1 MENFHCIRSQNIKK
15 NFNKLNN
22 PNPIMPTNISL
33 IRELMENN
41 EKDLIISNQKTYI
54 YQLELK
60 EKEFDNLN
68 QKYLE
73 LQNEYENLE
82 RYKNQLELEI
92 KQKDNNYNRDI
103 SILRAD
109 NESSQLKQN
118 EVLIMNKKL
127 LGENEY
133 LKREIDIKKNEIQ
146 RLNNNLNDLLNELN
160 ISKENY
166 LKFSKENEELNNMK
180 LYDNNEIEKL
190 LEDNHKLYDLCRELN
205 FSLKEAEKEKENL
218 KSIINNNNI
227 KLNTQDEDIKYS
239 NEQNNKMKKNIEDMS
254 DKIYEYEKENANLKM
269 NLLNKENENKN
280 IKDLLYQKNN
290 EIKTL
295 KTNNEELLNKQ
306 VTLNKEI
313 INKSNDIEKYSNNC
327 KIVKEQNDGL
337 MNEMNKI
344 ISFNQKVR
352 NILNRKE
359 KVKNLILD
367 NKSILQEC
375 IKNINSGS
383 IENTNQGQNSS

>member
-15 NFNKLNN
+15 SFDQLNN

-73 LQNEYENLE
+73 LQNEYENLD

-146 RLNNNLNDLLNELN
+146 RLNNKLNDLLNELN

-190 LEDNHKLYDLCRELN
+190 LEDNHKLYDLCQELN

-280 IKDLLYQKNN
+280 IKDLLYQKDN

-327 KIVKEQNDGL
+327 KILKEQNDEL

-375 IKNINSGS
+375 IKNINSCS
-383 IENTNQGQNSS
+383 NENINQNSS

>member
-15 NFNKLNN
+15 NFNQLNN

-73 LQNEYENLE
+73 LQNEYENLD

-118 EVLIMNKKL
+118 EILIMNKKL
-127 LGENEY
+127 IGENEY
-133 LKREIDIKKNEIQ
+133 LKREIEIKNKEIQ
-146 RLNNNLNDLLNELN
+146 RLNQRLNDLLNELN

-180 LYDNNEIEKL
+180 LYDKNEIEKL
-190 LEDNHKLYDLCRELN
+190 LEDNHKLYDLCQELN
-205 FSLKEAEKEKENL
+205 FSL
-218 KSIINNNNI
+218 S
-227 KLNTQDEDIKYS
+227 
-239 NEQNNKMKKNIEDMS
+239 
-254 DKIYEYEKENANLKM
+254 
-269 NLLNKENENKN
+269 
-280 IKDLLYQKNN
+280 
-290 EIKTL
+290 
-295 KTNNEELLNKQ
+295 
-306 VTLNKEI
+306 
-313 INKSNDIEKYSNNC
+313 
-327 KIVKEQNDGL
+327 
-337 MNEMNKI
+337 NKI
-344 ISFNQKVR
+344 TSSQISTYVKILPLKIIDFISFSS
-352 NILNRKE
+352 NICWK
-359 KVKNLILD
+359 
-367 NKSILQEC
+367 
-375 IKNINSGS
+375 
-383 IENTNQGQNSS
+383 T

>member
-1 MENFHCIRSQNIKK
+1 MDNFQCIRSQRIKPH
-15 NFNKLNN
+15 FNKTNN
-22 PNPIMPTNISL
+22 PILPTNISL

-68 QKYLE
+68 QKFLE
-73 LQNEYENLE
+73 LQNEYENLD

-118 EVLIMNKKL
+118 EILIMNKKL
-127 LGENEY
+127 IGENEY
-133 LKREIDIKKNEIQ
+133 LKREIEIKNKEIQ
-146 RLNNNLNDLLNELN
+146 RLNQRLNDLLNELN

-180 LYDNNEIEKL
+180 LYDKNEIEKL
-190 LEDNHKLYDLCRELN
+190 LEDNHKLYDLCQELN

-218 KSIINNNNI
+218 KLIIDDSNI
-227 KLNTQDEDIKYS
+227 KLNSQDENIKYS
-239 NEQNNKMKKNIEDMS
+239 NEENNKMKRNIEDMS
-254 DKIYEYEKENANLKM
+254 DKIFEYEKENANLKM
-269 NLLNKENENKN
+269 NLLNEKNENKN
-280 IKDLLYQKNN
+280 LKDLLLQKENQIKSLNANYEDILNKHNNLNN
-290 EIKTL
+290 ELID
-295 KTNNEELLNKQ
+295 
-306 VTLNKEI
+306 
-313 INKSNDIEKYSNNC
+313 KSHSVEKYINNC
-327 KIVKEQNDGL
+327 KILKEQNNQL
-337 MNEMNKI
+337 MNEMNNI
-344 ISFNQKVR
+344 ISFNKKAR

-359 KVKNLILD
+359 KIKNLILD

-375 IKNINSGS
+375 MKNINL
-383 IENTNQGQNSS
+383 INEENINQNSS

>member
-1 MENFHCIRSQNIKK
+1 MDNFQCIRSQRIKPH
-15 NFNKLNN
+15 FNKTNN
-22 PNPIMPTNISL
+22 PILPTNISL

-68 QKYLE
+68 QKFLE
-73 LQNEYENLE
+73 LQNEYENLD

-118 EVLIMNKKL
+118 EILIMNKKL
-127 LGENEY
+127 IGENEY
-133 LKREIDIKKNEIQ
+133 LKREIEIKNKEIQ
-146 RLNNNLNDLLNELN
+146 RLNQRLNDLLNELN

-180 LYDNNEIEKL
+180 LYDKNEIEKL
-190 LEDNHKLYDLCRELN
+190 LEDNHKLYDLCQELN

-218 KSIINNNNI
+218 KLIIDDSNI
-227 KLNTQDEDIKYS
+227 KLNSQDENIKYS
-239 NEQNNKMKKNIEDMS
+239 NEENNKMKRNIEDMS
-254 DKIYEYEKENANLKM
+254 DKIFEYEKENANLKM
-269 NLLNKENENKN
+269 NLLNEKNENKN
-280 IKDLLYQKNN
+280 LNDLLLQKENQIKSLNANYEDILNKYNNLNN
-290 EIKTL
+290 ELID
-295 KTNNEELLNKQ
+295 
-306 VTLNKEI
+306 
-313 INKSNDIEKYSNNC
+313 KSNGIEKYINNC
-327 KIVKEQNDGL
+327 KILKEQNNQL
-337 MNEMNKI
+337 MNEMNNI
-344 ISFNQKVR
+344 ISFNKKAR

-359 KVKNLILD
+359 KIKNLILD

-375 IKNINSGS
+375 MKNINL
-383 IENTNQGQNSS
+383 INEENINQNSS

>member
-15 NFNKLNN
+15 SFNQLNN

-73 LQNEYENLE
+73 LQNEYENLD

-133 LKREIDIKKNEIQ
+133 LKREIEIKKNEIQ
-146 RLNNNLNDLLNELN
+146 RLNNKLNDLLNELN

-190 LEDNHKLYDLCRELN
+190 LEDNHKLYDLCQELN

-227 KLNTQDEDIKYS
+227 KLNNQDEDIKYS

-280 IKDLLYQKNN
+280 IKDLLYQKDN

-327 KIVKEQNDGL
+327 KILKEQNDEL

-375 IKNINSGS
+375 IKNINSVS
-383 IENTNQGQNSS
+383 NENINQNSS

>member
-1 MENFHCIRSQNIKK
+1 MDNFQCIRSQRIKP
-15 NFNKLNN
+15 NFNKTNN
-22 PNPIMPTNISL
+22 PILPTNISL

-68 QKYLE
+68 KKFLE
-73 LQNEYENLE
+73 LQNEYENLD

-118 EVLIMNKKL
+118 EILIMNKKL
-127 LGENEY
+127 IGENEY
-133 LKREIDIKKNEIQ
+133 LKREIEIKNKEIQ
-146 RLNNNLNDLLNELN
+146 RLNQRLNDLLNELN

-180 LYDNNEIEKL
+180 LYDKNEIEKL
-190 LEDNHKLYDLCRELN
+190 LEDNHKLYDLCQELN

-218 KSIINNNNI
+218 KLIIDDSNI
-227 KLNTQDEDIKYS
+227 KLNSQDENIKYS
-239 NEQNNKMKKNIEDMS
+239 NEENNKMKRNIEDMS
-254 DKIYEYEKENANLKM
+254 DKIFEYEKENANLKM
-269 NLLNKENENKN
+269 NLLNEKNENKN
-280 IKDLLYQKNN
+280 LKDLLLQKENQIKSLNANYEDILNKHNNLNN
-290 EIKTL
+290 ELID
-295 KTNNEELLNKQ
+295 
-306 VTLNKEI
+306 
-313 INKSNDIEKYSNNC
+313 KSHSVEKYINNC
-327 KIVKEQNDGL
+327 KILKEQNNQL
-337 MNEMNKI
+337 MNEMNNI
-344 ISFNQKVR
+344 ISFNKKAR

-359 KVKNLILD
+359 KIKNLILD

-375 IKNINSGS
+375 MKNINL
-383 IENTNQGQNSS
+383 INEENINQNSS

>member
-15 NFNKLNN
+15 NFNQLNN

-73 LQNEYENLE
+73 LQNEYENLD

-133 LKREIDIKKNEIQ
+133 LKREIEIKKNEIQ
-146 RLNNNLNDLLNELN
+146 RLNNKLNDLLNELN

-190 LEDNHKLYDLCRELN
+190 LEDNHKLYDLCQELN

-227 KLNTQDEDIKYS
+227 KLNNQDEDIKYS

-280 IKDLLYQKNN
+280 IKDLLYQKDN

-313 INKSNDIEKYSNNC
+313 T
-327 KIVKEQNDGL
+327 IVK
-337 MNEMNKI
+337 
-344 ISFNQKVR
+344 F
-352 NILNRKE
+352 
-359 KVKNLILD
+359 
-367 NKSILQEC
+367 
-375 IKNINSGS
+375 
-383 IENTNQGQNSS
+383 

>member
-1 MENFHCIRSQNIKK
+1 MDNFQCIRSQRIKP
-15 NFNKLNN
+15 NFNKTNN
-22 PNPIMPTNISL
+22 PILPTNISL

-68 QKYLE
+68 QKFLE
-73 LQNEYENLE
+73 LQNEYENLD

-118 EVLIMNKKL
+118 EILIMNKKL
-127 LGENEY
+127 IGENEY
-133 LKREIDIKKNEIQ
+133 LKREIEIKNKEIQ
-146 RLNNNLNDLLNELN
+146 RLNQRLNDLLNELN

-180 LYDNNEIEKL
+180 LYDKNEIEKL
-190 LEDNHKLYDLCRELN
+190 LEDNHKLYDLCQELN

-218 KSIINNNNI
+218 KLIIDDSNI
-227 KLNTQDEDIKYS
+227 KLNSQDENIKYS
-239 NEQNNKMKKNIEDMS
+239 NEENNKMKRNIEDMS
-254 DKIYEYEKENANLKM
+254 DKIFEYEKENANLKM
-269 NLLNKENENKN
+269 NLLNEKNENKN
-280 IKDLLYQKNN
+280 LKDLLLQKENQIKSLNANYEDILNKHNNLNN
-290 EIKTL
+290 ELID
-295 KTNNEELLNKQ
+295 
-306 VTLNKEI
+306 
-313 INKSNDIEKYSNNC
+313 KSNGIEKYINNC
-327 KIVKEQNDGL
+327 KILKEQNNQL
-337 MNEMNKI
+337 MNEMNNI
-344 ISFNQKVR
+344 ISFNKKAR

-359 KVKNLILD
+359 KIKNLILD

-375 IKNINSGS
+375 MKNINL
-383 IENTNQGQNSS
+383 INEENINQNSS

>member
-15 NFNKLNN
+15 SFNQLNN

-73 LQNEYENLE
+73 LQNEYENLD

-146 RLNNNLNDLLNELN
+146 RLNNKLNDLLNELN

-190 LEDNHKLYDLCRELN
+190 LEDNHKLYDLCQELN

-254 DKIYEYEKENANLKM
+254 EKIYEYEKENANLKM
-269 NLLNKENENKN
+269 NLLTKENENKN
-280 IKDLLYQKNN
+280 IKDLLYQKDN

-327 KIVKEQNDGL
+327 KILKEQNDEL

-375 IKNINSGS
+375 IKNINSVS
-383 IENTNQGQNSS
+383 NENINQNSS

>member
-1 MENFHCIRSQNIKK
+1 MDNFQCIRSQRIKP
-15 NFNKLNN
+15 NFNKTNN
-22 PNPIMPTNISL
+22 PILPTNISL

-68 QKYLE
+68 QKFLE
-73 LQNEYENLE
+73 LQNEYENLD

-133 LKREIDIKKNEIQ
+133 LKREIEIKKNEIQ
-146 RLNNNLNDLLNELN
+146 RLNNKLNDLLNELN

-190 LEDNHKLYDLCRELN
+190 LEDNHKLYDLCQELN

-280 IKDLLYQKNN
+280 IKDLLYQKDN

-327 KIVKEQNDGL
+327 KILKEQNDEL

-375 IKNINSGS
+375 TKNINSCS
-383 IENTNQGQNSS
+383 NENINQNSS

>member
-1 MENFHCIRSQNIKK
+1 MDNFQCIRSQRIKPH
-15 NFNKLNN
+15 FNKTNN
-22 PNPIMPTNISL
+22 PILPTNISL

-68 QKYLE
+68 QKFLE
-73 LQNEYENLE
+73 LQNEYENLD

-127 LGENEY
+127 IGENEY
-133 LKREIDIKKNEIQ
+133 LKREIEIKNKEIQ
-146 RLNNNLNDLLNELN
+146 RLNQKMNDLLNELN

-166 LKFSKENEELNNMK
+166 MKFSKENEELNNMK
-180 LYDNNEIEKL
+180 LYDKNEIEKL
-190 LEDNHKLYDLCRELN
+190 LEDNHKLYDLCQELN

-218 KSIINNNNI
+218 KILIDDSNI
-227 KLNTQDEDIKYS
+227 KLNSQDENIKYS
-239 NEQNNKMKKNIEDMS
+239 NEENNKMKRNIEDMS
-254 DKIYEYEKENANLKM
+254 DKIFEYEKENANLKM
-269 NLLNKENENKN
+269 NLLNEKNENKN
-280 IKDLLYQKNN
+280 LNDLLLQKENQIKSLNANYEDILNKYNNLNN
-290 EIKTL
+290 ELID
-295 KTNNEELLNKQ
+295 
-306 VTLNKEI
+306 
-313 INKSNDIEKYSNNC
+313 KSNGIEKYINNC
-327 KIVKEQNDGL
+327 KILKEQNNQL
-337 MNEMNKI
+337 MNEMNNI
-344 ISFNQKVR
+344 ISFNKKAR

-359 KVKNLILD
+359 KIKNLILD

-375 IKNINSGS
+375 MKNINL
-383 IENTNQGQNSS
+383 INEENINQNSS

>member
-1 MENFHCIRSQNIKK
+1 MDNFQCIRSQRIKP
-15 NFNKLNN
+15 NFNKTNN
-22 PNPIMPTNISL
+22 PILPTNISL

-68 QKYLE
+68 QKFLE
-73 LQNEYENLE
+73 LQNEYENLD

-118 EVLIMNKKL
+118 EILIMNKKL
-127 LGENEY
+127 IGENEY
-133 LKREIDIKKNEIQ
+133 LKREIEIKNKEIQ
-146 RLNNNLNDLLNELN
+146 RLNQRLNDLLNELN

-180 LYDNNEIEKL
+180 LYDKNEIEKL
-190 LEDNHKLYDLCRELN
+190 LEDNHKLYDLCQELN

-218 KSIINNNNI
+218 KILIDDSNI
-227 KLNTQDEDIKYS
+227 KLNSQDENIKYS
-239 NEQNNKMKKNIEDMS
+239 NEENNKMKRNIEDMS
-254 DKIYEYEKENANLKM
+254 DKIFEYEKENANLKM
-269 NLLNKENENKN
+269 NLLNEKNENKN
-280 IKDLLYQKNN
+280 LNDLLLQKENQIKSLNANYEDILNKYNNLNN
-290 EIKTL
+290 ELID
-295 KTNNEELLNKQ
+295 
-306 VTLNKEI
+306 
-313 INKSNDIEKYSNNC
+313 KSNGIEKYINNC
-327 KIVKEQNDGL
+327 KILKEQNNQL
-337 MNEMNKI
+337 MNEMNNI
-344 ISFNQKVR
+344 ISFNKKAR

-359 KVKNLILD
+359 KIKNLILD

-375 IKNINSGS
+375 MKNINL
-383 IENTNQGQNSS
+383 INEENINQNSS

>member
-15 NFNKLNN
+15 NFDQLNN

-73 LQNEYENLE
+73 LQNEYENLD

-133 LKREIDIKKNEIQ
+133 LKREIEIKKNEIQ
-146 RLNNNLNDLLNELN
+146 RLNNKLNDLLNELN

-190 LEDNHKLYDLCRELN
+190 LEDNHKLYDLCQELN

-280 IKDLLYQKNN
+280 IKDLLYQKDN

-327 KIVKEQNDGL
+327 KILKEQNDEL

-375 IKNINSGS
+375 IKNINSVS
-383 IENTNQGQNSS
+383 NENINQNSS

>member
-1 MENFHCIRSQNIKK
+1 MDNFQCIRSQRIKP
-15 NFNKLNN
+15 NFNKTNN
-22 PNPIMPTNISL
+22 PILPTNISL

-68 QKYLE
+68 QKFLE
-73 LQNEYENLE
+73 LQNEYENLD

-118 EVLIMNKKL
+118 EMLIMNKKL
-127 LGENEY
+127 IGENEY
-133 LKREIDIKKNEIQ
+133 LKREIEIKNKEIQ
-146 RLNNNLNDLLNELN
+146 RLNQRLNDLLNELN

-180 LYDNNEIEKL
+180 LYDKNEIEKL
-190 LEDNHKLYDLCRELN
+190 LEDNHKLYDLCQELN

-218 KSIINNNNI
+218 KLIIDDSNI
-227 KLNTQDEDIKYS
+227 KLNSQDENIKYS
-239 NEQNNKMKKNIEDMS
+239 NEENNKMKRNIEDMS
-254 DKIYEYEKENANLKM
+254 DKIFEYEKENANLKM
-269 NLLNKENENKN
+269 NLLNEKNENKN
-280 IKDLLYQKNN
+280 LNDLLLQKENQIKSLNANYEDILNKYNNLNN
-290 EIKTL
+290 ELID
-295 KTNNEELLNKQ
+295 
-306 VTLNKEI
+306 
-313 INKSNDIEKYSNNC
+313 KSNGIEKYINNC
-327 KIVKEQNDGL
+327 KILKEQNNQL
-337 MNEMNKI
+337 MNEMNNI
-344 ISFNQKVR
+344 ISFNKKAR

-359 KVKNLILD
+359 KIKNLILD

-375 IKNINSGS
+375 MKNINL
-383 IENTNQGQNSS
+383 INEENINQNSS

>member
-15 NFNKLNN
+15 NFNQLNN

-133 LKREIDIKKNEIQ
+133 LKREIEIKKNEIQ
-146 RLNNNLNDLLNELN
+146 RLNNKLNDLLNELN

-190 LEDNHKLYDLCRELN
+190 LEDNHKLYDLCQELN

-254 DKIYEYEKENANLKM
+254 DKICEYEKENANLKM

-280 IKDLLYQKNN
+280 IKDLLYQKDN

-327 KIVKEQNDGL
+327 KILKEQNDEL

-375 IKNINSGS
+375 IKNINSVS
-383 IENTNQGQNSS
+383 NENINQNSS

>member
-15 NFNKLNN
+15 SFNQLNN

-73 LQNEYENLE
+73 LQNEYENLD

-146 RLNNNLNDLLNELN
+146 RLNNKLNDLLNELN

-190 LEDNHKLYDLCRELN
+190 LEDNHKLYDLCQELN

-280 IKDLLYQKNN
+280 IKDLLYQKDN

-327 KIVKEQNDGL
+327 KILKEQNDEL

-375 IKNINSGS
+375 IKNINSVS
-383 IENTNQGQNSS
+383 NENINQNSS

>member
-15 NFNKLNN
+15 SFNQLNN

-73 LQNEYENLE
+73 LQNEYENLD

-133 LKREIDIKKNEIQ
+133 LKREIEIKKNEIQ
-146 RLNNNLNDLLNELN
+146 RLNNKLNDLLNELN

-190 LEDNHKLYDLCRELN
+190 LEDNHKLYDLCQELN

-280 IKDLLYQKNN
+280 IKDLLYQKDN

-327 KIVKEQNDGL
+327 KILKEQNDEL

-375 IKNINSGS
+375 IKNINSVS
-383 IENTNQGQNSS
+383 NENINQNSS

>member
-15 NFNKLNN
+15 NFNQLNN

-73 LQNEYENLE
+73 LQNEYENLD

-146 RLNNNLNDLLNELN
+146 RLNNKLNDLLNELN

-190 LEDNHKLYDLCRELN
+190 LEDNHKLYDLCQELN

-227 KLNTQDEDIKYS
+227 KLNNQDEDIKYS

-280 IKDLLYQKNN
+280 IKDLLYQKDN

-327 KIVKEQNDGL
+327 KILKEQNDEL

-375 IKNINSGS
+375 IKNINSVS
-383 IENTNQGQNSS
+383 NENINQNSS

>member
-1 MENFHCIRSQNIKK
+1 MDNFHCIHNEYIES
-15 NFNKLNN
+15 NKIN
-22 PNPIMPTNISL
+22 PQKVRTNLSL
-33 IRELMENN
+33 IKELMESN

-68 QKYLE
+68 QKFLE
-73 LQNEYENLE
+73 LQNEYENLD

-118 EVLIMNKKL
+118 EILIMNKKL
-127 LGENEY
+127 IGENEY
-133 LKREIDIKKNEIQ
+133 LKREIEIKNKEIQ
-146 RLNNNLNDLLNELN
+146 RLNQRLNDLLNELN

-180 LYDNNEIEKL
+180 LYDKNEIEKL
-190 LEDNHKLYDLCRELN
+190 LEDNHKLYDLCQELN

-218 KSIINNNNI
+218 KLIIDDSNI
-227 KLNTQDEDIKYS
+227 KLNSQDENIKYS
-239 NEQNNKMKKNIEDMS
+239 NEENNKMKRNIEDMS
-254 DKIYEYEKENANLKM
+254 DKIFEYEKENANLKM
-269 NLLNKENENKN
+269 NLLNEKNENKN
-280 IKDLLYQKNN
+280 LNDLLLQKENQIKSLNANYEDILNKYNNLNN
-290 EIKTL
+290 ELID
-295 KTNNEELLNKQ
+295 
-306 VTLNKEI
+306 
-313 INKSNDIEKYSNNC
+313 KSNGIEKYINNC
-327 KIVKEQNDGL
+327 KILKEQNNQL
-337 MNEMNKI
+337 MNEMNNI
-344 ISFNQKVR
+344 ISFNKKAR

-359 KVKNLILD
+359 KIKNLILD

-375 IKNINSGS
+375 MKNINL
-383 IENTNQGQNSS
+383 INEENINQNSS

>member
-1 MENFHCIRSQNIKK
+1 M
-15 NFNKLNN
+15 
-22 PNPIMPTNISL
+22 
-33 IRELMENN
+33 
-41 EKDLIISNQKTYI
+41 
-54 YQLELK
+54 
-60 EKEFDNLN
+60 
-68 QKYLE
+68 
-73 LQNEYENLE
+73 QNEYENLD

-133 LKREIDIKKNEIQ
+133 LKREIEIKKNEIQ
-146 RLNNNLNDLLNELN
+146 RLNNKLNDLLNELN

-190 LEDNHKLYDLCRELN
+190 LEDNHKLYDLCQELN

-280 IKDLLYQKNN
+280 IKDLLYQKDN

-327 KIVKEQNDGL
+327 KILKEQNDEL

-375 IKNINSGS
+375 IKNINSVS
-383 IENTNQGQNSS
+383 NENINQNSS

>member
-1 MENFHCIRSQNIKK
+1 MENFHSIRSQNFKQSI
-15 NFNKLNN
+15 NQTD
-22 PNPIMPTNISL
+22 NPITKTNISL
-33 IRELMENN
+33 IKELMENN

-133 LKREIDIKKNEIQ
+133 LKREIEIKKNEIQ
-146 RLNNNLNDLLNELN
+146 RLNNKLNDLLNELN

-190 LEDNHKLYDLCRELN
+190 LEDNHKLYDLCQELN

-280 IKDLLYQKNN
+280 IKDLLYQKDN

-327 KIVKEQNDGL
+327 KILKEQNDGL

-375 IKNINSGS
+375 IKNINSVS
-383 IENTNQGQNSS
+383 NENINQNSS

>member
-1 MENFHCIRSQNIKK
+1 MDNFQCIRSQRIKS
-15 NFNKLNN
+15 NFNKTNN
-22 PNPIMPTNISL
+22 PILPTNISL

-68 QKYLE
+68 QKFLE
-73 LQNEYENLE
+73 LQNEYENLV

-118 EVLIMNKKL
+118 EILIMNKKL
-127 LGENEY
+127 IGENEY
-133 LKREIDIKKNEIQ
+133 LKREIEIKNKEIQ
-146 RLNNNLNDLLNELN
+146 RLNQRLNDLLNELN

-180 LYDNNEIEKL
+180 LYDKNEIEKL
-190 LEDNHKLYDLCRELN
+190 LEDNHKLYDLCQELN

-218 KSIINNNNI
+218 KLIIDDSNI
-227 KLNTQDEDIKYS
+227 KLNSQDENIKYS
-239 NEQNNKMKKNIEDMS
+239 NEENNKMKRNIEDMS
-254 DKIYEYEKENANLKM
+254 DKIFEYEKENANLKM
-269 NLLNKENENKN
+269 NLLNEKNENKN
-280 IKDLLYQKNN
+280 LNDLLLQKENQIKSLNANYEDILNKHNNLNN
-290 EIKTL
+290 ELID
-295 KTNNEELLNKQ
+295 
-306 VTLNKEI
+306 
-313 INKSNDIEKYSNNC
+313 KSHGVEKYINNC
-327 KIVKEQNDGL
+327 KILKEQNNLL
-337 MNEMNKI
+337 MNEMNNI
-344 ISFNQKVR
+344 ISFNKKAR

-359 KVKNLILD
+359 KIKNLILD

-375 IKNINSGS
+375 MKNINL
-383 IENTNQGQNSS
+383 INEENINQNSS

>member
-15 NFNKLNN
+15 NFNQLNN

-133 LKREIDIKKNEIQ
+133 LKREIEIKKNEIQ
-146 RLNNNLNDLLNELN
+146 RLNNKLNDLLNELN

-190 LEDNHKLYDLCRELN
+190 LEDNHKLYDLCQELN

-227 KLNTQDEDIKYS
+227 KLNTQYEDIKYS

-280 IKDLLYQKNN
+280 IKDLLYQKDN

-327 KIVKEQNDGL
+327 KILKEQNDEL

-375 IKNINSGS
+375 IKNINSVS
-383 IENTNQGQNSS
+383 NENINQNSS

>member
-15 NFNKLNN
+15 SFNQLNN

-73 LQNEYENLE
+73 LQNEYENLD

-133 LKREIDIKKNEIQ
+133 LKREIEIKKNEIQ
-146 RLNNNLNDLLNELN
+146 RLNNKLNDLLNELN

-190 LEDNHKLYDLCRELN
+190 LEDNHKLYDLCQELN

-280 IKDLLYQKNN
+280 IKDLLYQKDN

-306 VTLNKEI
+306 VILNKEI

-327 KIVKEQNDGL
+327 KILKEQNDGL

-375 IKNINSGS
+375 IKNINSVS
-383 IENTNQGQNSS
+383 NENINQNSS

>member
-15 NFNKLNN
+15 NFDQLNN

-73 LQNEYENLE
+73 LQNEYENLD

-118 EVLIMNKKL
+118 EILIMNKKL
-127 LGENEY
+127 IGENEY
-133 LKREIDIKKNEIQ
+133 LKREIEIKNKEIQ
-146 RLNNNLNDLLNELN
+146 RLNQRLNDLLNELN

-180 LYDNNEIEKL
+180 LYDKNEIEKL
-190 LEDNHKLYDLCRELN
+190 LEDNHKLYDLCQELN

-218 KSIINNNNI
+218 KLIIDDSNI
-227 KLNTQDEDIKYS
+227 KLNSQDENIKYS
-239 NEQNNKMKKNIEDMS
+239 NEENNKMKRNIEDMS
-254 DKIYEYEKENANLKM
+254 DKIFEYEKENANLKM
-269 NLLNKENENKN
+269 NLLNEKNENKN
-280 IKDLLYQKNN
+280 LNDLLLQKENQIKSLNANYEDILNKYNNLNN
-290 EIKTL
+290 ELID
-295 KTNNEELLNKQ
+295 
-306 VTLNKEI
+306 
-313 INKSNDIEKYSNNC
+313 KSNGIEKYINNC
-327 KIVKEQNDGL
+327 KILKEQNNQL
-337 MNEMNKI
+337 MNEMNNI
-344 ISFNQKVR
+344 ISFNKKAR

-359 KVKNLILD
+359 KIKNLILD

-375 IKNINSGS
+375 MKNINL
-383 IENTNQGQNSS
+383 INEENINQNSS

>member
-1 MENFHCIRSQNIKK
+1 MDNFQCIRSQRIKP
-15 NFNKLNN
+15 NFNKRNN
-22 PNPIMPTNISL
+22 PILPTNISL

-68 QKYLE
+68 QKFLE
-73 LQNEYENLE
+73 LQNEYENLD

-118 EVLIMNKKL
+118 EILIMNKKL
-127 LGENEY
+127 IGENEY
-133 LKREIDIKKNEIQ
+133 LKREIEIKNKEIQ
-146 RLNNNLNDLLNELN
+146 RLNQRLNDLLNELN

-180 LYDNNEIEKL
+180 LYDKNEIEKL
-190 LEDNHKLYDLCRELN
+190 LEDNHKLYDLCQELN

-218 KSIINNNNI
+218 KLIIDDSNI
-227 KLNTQDEDIKYS
+227 KLNSQDENIKYS
-239 NEQNNKMKKNIEDMS
+239 NEENNKMKRNIEDMS
-254 DKIYEYEKENANLKM
+254 DKIFEYEKENANLKM
-269 NLLNKENENKN
+269 NLLNEKNENKN
-280 IKDLLYQKNN
+280 LKDLLLQKENQIKSLNANYEDILNKHNNLNN
-290 EIKTL
+290 ELID
-295 KTNNEELLNKQ
+295 
-306 VTLNKEI
+306 
-313 INKSNDIEKYSNNC
+313 KSHGVEKYINNC
-327 KIVKEQNDGL
+327 KILKEQNNQL
-337 MNEMNKI
+337 MNEMNNI
-344 ISFNQKVR
+344 ISFNKKAR

-359 KVKNLILD
+359 KIKNLILD

-375 IKNINSGS
+375 MKNINL
-383 IENTNQGQNSS
+383 INEENINQNSS

>member
-1 MENFHCIRSQNIKK
+1 MDNFQCIRSQRIKPH
-15 NFNKLNN
+15 FNKTNN
-22 PNPIMPTNISL
+22 PILPTNISL

-68 QKYLE
+68 QKFLE
-73 LQNEYENLE
+73 LQNEYENLD

-118 EVLIMNKKL
+118 EILIMNKKL
-127 LGENEY
+127 IGENEY
-133 LKREIDIKKNEIQ
+133 LKREIEIKNKEIQ
-146 RLNNNLNDLLNELN
+146 RLNQRLNDLLNELN

-180 LYDNNEIEKL
+180 LYDKNEIEKL
-190 LEDNHKLYDLCRELN
+190 LEDNHKLYDLCQELN

-218 KSIINNNNI
+218 KLIIDDSNI
-227 KLNTQDEDIKYS
+227 KLNSQDENIKYS
-239 NEQNNKMKKNIEDMS
+239 NEENNKMKRNIEDMS
-254 DKIYEYEKENANLKM
+254 DKIFEYEKENANLKM
-269 NLLNKENENKN
+269 NLLNEKNENKN
-280 IKDLLYQKNN
+280 LNDLLLQKENQIKSLNANYEDILNKHNNLNN
-290 EIKTL
+290 ELID
-295 KTNNEELLNKQ
+295 
-306 VTLNKEI
+306 
-313 INKSNDIEKYSNNC
+313 KSNGIEKYINNC
-327 KIVKEQNDGL
+327 KILKEQNNQL
-337 MNEMNKI
+337 MNEMNNI
-344 ISFNQKVR
+344 ISFNKKAR

-359 KVKNLILD
+359 KIKNLILD

-375 IKNINSGS
+375 MKNINL
-383 IENTNQGQNSS
+383 INEENINQNSS

>member
-1 MENFHCIRSQNIKK
+1 MDNFQCIRSQRIKP
-15 NFNKLNN
+15 NFNKTNN
-22 PNPIMPTNISL
+22 PILPTNISL

-68 QKYLE
+68 QKFLE
-73 LQNEYENLE
+73 LQNEYENLD

-118 EVLIMNKKL
+118 EILIMNKKL
-127 LGENEY
+127 IGENEY
-133 LKREIDIKKNEIQ
+133 LKREIEIKNKEIQ
-146 RLNNNLNDLLNELN
+146 RLNQRLNDLLNELN

-180 LYDNNEIEKL
+180 LYDKNEIEKL
-190 LEDNHKLYDLCRELN
+190 LEDNHKLYDLCQELN

-218 KSIINNNNI
+218 KLIIDDSNI
-227 KLNTQDEDIKYS
+227 KLNSQDENIKYS
-239 NEQNNKMKKNIEDMS
+239 NEENNKMKRNIEDMS
-254 DKIYEYEKENANLKM
+254 DKIFEYEKENANLKM
-269 NLLNKENENKN
+269 NLLNEKNENKN
-280 IKDLLYQKNN
+280 LNDLLLQKENQIKFLNANYEDILNKYNNLNN
-290 EIKTL
+290 ELID
-295 KTNNEELLNKQ
+295 
-306 VTLNKEI
+306 
-313 INKSNDIEKYSNNC
+313 KSNGIEKYINNC
-327 KIVKEQNDGL
+327 KILKEQNNQL
-337 MNEMNKI
+337 MNEMNNI
-344 ISFNQKVR
+344 ISFNKKAR

-359 KVKNLILD
+359 KIKNLILD

-375 IKNINSGS
+375 MKNINL
-383 IENTNQGQNSS
+383 INEENINQNSS

>member
-15 NFNKLNN
+15 NFNQLNN

-73 LQNEYENLE
+73 LQNEYENLD

-133 LKREIDIKKNEIQ
+133 LKREIEIKKNEIQ
-146 RLNNNLNDLLNELN
+146 RLNNKLNDLLNELN

-190 LEDNHKLYDLCRELN
+190 LEDNHKLYDLCQELN

-280 IKDLLYQKNN
+280 IKDLLYQKDN

-327 KIVKEQNDGL
+327 KILKEQNDEL

-375 IKNINSGS
+375 IKNINSVS
-383 IENTNQGQNSS
+383 NENINQNSS

>member
-15 NFNKLNN
+15 NFNQLNN

-73 LQNEYENLE
+73 LQNEYENLD

-133 LKREIDIKKNEIQ
+133 LKREIEIKKNEIQ
-146 RLNNNLNDLLNELN
+146 RLNNKLNDLLNELN

-190 LEDNHKLYDLCRELN
+190 LEDNHKLYDLCQELN

-227 KLNTQDEDIKYS
+227 KLNNQDEDIKYS

-280 IKDLLYQKNN
+280 IKDLLYQKDN

-327 KIVKEQNDGL
+327 KILKEQNDEL

-375 IKNINSGS
+375 IKNINSVS
-383 IENTNQGQNSS
+383 NENINQNSS

>member
-1 MENFHCIRSQNIKK
+1 MDNFQCIRSQRIKP
-15 NFNKLNN
+15 NFNKTNN
-22 PNPIMPTNISL
+22 PILPTNISL

-68 QKYLE
+68 QKFLE
-73 LQNEYENLE
+73 LQNEYENLD

-118 EVLIMNKKL
+118 EILIMNKKL
-127 LGENEY
+127 IGENEY
-133 LKREIDIKKNEIQ
+133 LKREIEIKNKEIQ
-146 RLNNNLNDLLNELN
+146 RLNQRLNDLLNELN

-180 LYDNNEIEKL
+180 LYDKNEIEKL
-190 LEDNHKLYDLCRELN
+190 LEDNHKLYDLCQELN

-218 KSIINNNNI
+218 KLIIDDSNI
-227 KLNTQDEDIKYS
+227 KLNSQDENIKYS
-239 NEQNNKMKKNIEDMS
+239 NEENNKMKRNIEDMS
-254 DKIYEYEKENANLKM
+254 DKIFEYEKENANLKM
-269 NLLNKENENKN
+269 NLLNEKNENKN
-280 IKDLLYQKNN
+280 LNDLLLQKENQIKSLNANYEDILNKYNNLNN
-290 EIKTL
+290 ELID
-295 KTNNEELLNKQ
+295 
-306 VTLNKEI
+306 
-313 INKSNDIEKYSNNC
+313 KSNGIEKYINNC
-327 KIVKEQNDGL
+327 KILKVQNNQL
-337 MNEMNKI
+337 MNEMNNI
-344 ISFNQKVR
+344 ISFNKKAR

-359 KVKNLILD
+359 KIKNLILD

-375 IKNINSGS
+375 MKNINL
-383 IENTNQGQNSS
+383 INEENINQNSS

>member
-15 NFNKLNN
+15 NFDQLNN

-133 LKREIDIKKNEIQ
+133 LKREIEIKKNEIQ
-146 RLNNNLNDLLNELN
+146 RLNNKLNDLLNELN

-190 LEDNHKLYDLCRELN
+190 LEDNHKLYDLCQELN

-227 KLNTQDEDIKYS
+227 KLNNQDEDIKYS

-280 IKDLLYQKNN
+280 IKDLLYQKDN

-327 KIVKEQNDGL
+327 KILKEQNDGL

-375 IKNINSGS
+375 IKNINSVS
-383 IENTNQGQNSS
+383 NENINQNSS